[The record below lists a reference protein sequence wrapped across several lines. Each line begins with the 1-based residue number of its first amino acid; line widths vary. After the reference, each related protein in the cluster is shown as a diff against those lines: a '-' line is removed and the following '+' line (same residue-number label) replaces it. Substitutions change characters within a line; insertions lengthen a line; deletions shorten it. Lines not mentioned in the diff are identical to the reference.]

1 MSAGAASSSHAS
13 SSHSTARA
21 CARRT
26 VKRAQPTTPDRGYGL
41 IVDQT
46 CLRKW
51 ATAFHHRLYGDAL
64 SKMTPEEVER
74 AIKSMSY
81 SSLVFIPRIISSE
94 FPRIPR
100 LHRSL
105 ILMNGV
111 EGTYLLVLKDN
122 SSEDAINTDIY
133 SSDVEGVRKM
143 LDLGDQR
150 PKWYSIML

>member
-1 MSAGAASSSHAS
+1 
-13 SSHSTARA
+13 
-21 CARRT
+21 
-26 VKRAQPTTPDRGYGL
+26 
-41 IVDQT
+41 
-46 CLRKW
+46 
-51 ATAFHHRLYGDAL
+51 
-64 SKMTPEEVER
+64 
-74 AIKSMSY
+74 MSY

-105 ILMNGV
+105 VLMNGV
-111 EGTYLLVLKDN
+111 KGTYLLVLKDN

-150 PKWYSIML
+150 PRWYSIML